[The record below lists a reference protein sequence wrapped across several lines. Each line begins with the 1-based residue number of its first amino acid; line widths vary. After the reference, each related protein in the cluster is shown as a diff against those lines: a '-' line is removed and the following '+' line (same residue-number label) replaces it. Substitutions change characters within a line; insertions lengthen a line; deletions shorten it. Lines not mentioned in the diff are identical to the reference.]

1 MNLMLSIDGIAIA
14 RAALPFL
21 GILFALVI
29 IHEMGHFLA
38 AKIFGIK
45 VLEFGIGLPPRIKGL
60 GFKRGET
67 EYTLNWLPLGGFV
80 RLLGEEDPTDPR
92 SLAAAAKWKRLT
104 VLCAGVVMNLVLA
117 VILFSVGF
125 MIPRDRSVGV
135 VSISEVL
142 PGTPAAIAQ
151 VEGVMQDG
159 SEPLQGLQ
167 PGDIIYS
174 VNGREI
180 LNPQELGFV
189 IRRYLGN
196 IQEWQ
201 ILRDGSSLQISVL
214 ARWDP
219 PSGQGPT
226 GLLVGSRYPYTDTVW
241 YYPWDAVPRGW
252 QAMVDTIVL
261 TKNEIQLRLAGS
273 EAALSAGEPLFTGP
287 VGIAEATGDVI
298 SKAGWRSLIEL
309 TALLSLNLGIFNIL
323 PIPMLDGGR
332 VMFVVL
338 EIVRGGRR
346 ISPEREA
353 LVHLMGFS
361 LLIAGVVAITYFDVI
376 RLFT

>member
-1 MNLMLSIDGIAIA
+1 MNSMLSVDGVAIA

-60 GFKRGET
+60 SFKRGET

-135 VSISEVL
+135 VSIAEVL
-142 PGTPAAIAQ
+142 PDTPAAIAQ

-180 LNPQELGFV
+180 LNSQELSFV

-196 IQEWQ
+196 VQEWQ

-226 GLLVGSRYPYTDTVW
+226 GLMVGSRYPYTEAVW

-252 QAMVDTIVL
+252 QAMIDTIVL

-361 LLIAGVVAITYFDVI
+361 LLIAGVVAITYFDVT

>member
-151 VEGVMQDG
+151 VV
-159 SEPLQGLQ
+159 
-167 PGDIIYS
+167 
-174 VNGREI
+174 R
-180 LNPQELGFV
+180 F
-189 IRRYLGN
+189 
-196 IQEWQ
+196 
-201 ILRDGSSLQISVL
+201 
-214 ARWDP
+214 
-219 PSGQGPT
+219 
-226 GLLVGSRYPYTDTVW
+226 
-241 YYPWDAVPRGW
+241 
-252 QAMVDTIVL
+252 
-261 TKNEIQLRLAGS
+261 
-273 EAALSAGEPLFTGP
+273 
-287 VGIAEATGDVI
+287 
-298 SKAGWRSLIEL
+298 LIPK
-309 TALLSLNLGIFNIL
+309 S
-323 PIPMLDGGR
+323 
-332 VMFVVL
+332 
-338 EIVRGGRR
+338 
-346 ISPEREA
+346 
-353 LVHLMGFS
+353 
-361 LLIAGVVAITYFDVI
+361 
-376 RLFT
+376 

>member
-1 MNLMLSIDGIAIA
+1 MNLVLAVDGIAIV

-21 GILFALVI
+21 GILFLLVV
-29 IHEMGHFLA
+29 IHEMGHFFA
-38 AKIFGIK
+38 AKAFGIK
-45 VLEFGIGLPPRIKGL
+45 VLEFGIGLPPRIKGI
-60 GFKRGET
+60 GFRRGET

-92 SLAAAAKWKRLT
+92 SLAAAPRWKRLT
-104 VLCAGVVMNLVLA
+104 VLSAGVVMNIVLA
-117 VILFSVGF
+117 IILFSVGF
-125 MIPRDRSVGV
+125 MVPRERSMGV
-135 VSISEVL
+135 VSIAEVF
-142 PGTPAAIAQ
+142 PDTPAAIAQ
-151 VEGVMQDG
+151 VDGYMQDG
-159 SEPLQGLQ
+159 SAPDQGLQ
-167 PGDIIYS
+167 SGDIIAT

-180 LNPQELGFV
+180 LNIQELSFA
-189 IRRYLGN
+189 IRRYLGEVQN
-196 IQEWQ
+196 WEIVRE
-201 ILRDGSSLQISVL
+201 GSSLQASVL

-219 PSGQGPT
+219 PVGQGPT
-226 GLLVGSRYPYTDTVW
+226 GLMVGSRYPYTETVW
-241 YYPWDAVPRGW
+241 YYPWDAFPKGW
-252 QAMVDTIVL
+252 GGMVYTIVL
-261 TKNEIQLRLAGS
+261 TKNEIQLRLSGS

-298 SKAGWRSLIEL
+298 SKVGWRSLIEL

-332 VMFVVL
+332 VLFVLV

-361 LLIAGVVAITYFDVI
+361 LLIAGVIAITYFDVT

>member
-1 MNLMLSIDGIAIA
+1 MNLMLAIDGIAIV

-135 VSISEVL
+135 VSIAEVL
-142 PGTPAAIAQ
+142 PDTPAAIAQ

-180 LNPQELGFV
+180 LNSQELSFV

-196 IQEWQ
+196 VQEWQ

-226 GLLVGSRYPYTDTVW
+226 GLLVGSRYPYTEAIW

-252 QAMVDTIVL
+252 QAMIDTIVL

-361 LLIAGVVAITYFDVI
+361 LLIAGVVAITYFDVA

>member
-1 MNLMLSIDGIAIA
+1 MNLVLAVDGIAIV

-21 GILFALVI
+21 GILFLLVI
-29 IHEMGHFLA
+29 IHEMGHFFA
-38 AKIFGIK
+38 AKAFGIK
-45 VLEFGIGLPPRIKGL
+45 VLEFGIGLPPRIKGI
-60 GFKRGET
+60 GFRRGET

-92 SLAAAAKWKRLT
+92 SLAAAPRWKRLT
-104 VLCAGVVMNLVLA
+104 VLCAGVVMNIVLA
-117 VILFSVGF
+117 IILFSVGF
-125 MIPRDRSVGV
+125 MVPRERSMGV
-135 VSISEVL
+135 VSIAEVF
-142 PGTPAAIAQ
+142 PDTPAAIAQ
-151 VEGVMQDG
+151 VDGYMQDG
-159 SEPLQGLQ
+159 SDPDQGLQ
-167 PGDIIYS
+167 SGDIIAT
-174 VNGREI
+174 VNGREV
-180 LNPQELGFV
+180 LNIQELSFA
-189 IRRYLGN
+189 IRRYLGEVQN
-196 IQEWQ
+196 WEIVRE
-201 ILRDGSSLQISVL
+201 GSSLQASVL

-219 PSGQGPT
+219 PVGQGPT
-226 GLLVGSRYPYTDTVW
+226 GLMVGSRYPYTEIVW
-241 YYPWDAVPRGW
+241 YYPWDAFPKGW
-252 QAMVDTIVL
+252 GAMVDTIVL
-261 TKNEIQLRLAGS
+261 TKNEIQLRLSGS

-298 SKAGWRSLIEL
+298 SKVGWRSLIEL

-332 VMFVVL
+332 VLFVLV

-361 LLIAGVVAITYFDVI
+361 LLIAGVIAITYFDVT

>member
-1 MNLMLSIDGIAIA
+1 MNLMLAIDGIAIV

-135 VSISEVL
+135 VSIAEVL
-142 PGTPAAIAQ
+142 PDTPAAIAQ

-180 LNPQELGFV
+180 LNSQELSCV

-196 IQEWQ
+196 VQEWQ

-226 GLLVGSRYPYTDTVW
+226 GLLVGSRYPYTEAIW

-252 QAMVDTIVL
+252 QAMIDTIVL

-361 LLIAGVVAITYFDVI
+361 LLIAGVVAITYFDVA

>member
-1 MNLMLSIDGIAIA
+1 MNLMLSIDGIAII

-29 IHEMGHFLA
+29 IHEMGHFIA

-45 VLEFGIGLPPRIKGL
+45 VLEFGIGLPPRIKGI

-92 SLAAAAKWKRLT
+92 SLAAASKWKRLT

-135 VSISEVL
+135 VSIAEVL
-142 PGTPAAIAQ
+142 NDTPAAIAQ
-151 VEGVMQDG
+151 VEGFMQDG

-167 PGDIIYS
+167 PGDIIYL

-180 LNPQELGFV
+180 LNSQELSFV
-189 IRRYLGN
+189 IRRYLGKV
-196 IQEWQ
+196 QDWQ
-201 ILRDGSSLQISVL
+201 ILRDGSSLQVSVL

-252 QAMVDTIVL
+252 QAMIDTIVL
-261 TKNEIQLRLAGS
+261 TKNEIQLRLSGS

-287 VGIAEATGDVI
+287 IGIAEATGDVI

-309 TALLSLNLGIFNIL
+309 SALLSLNLGVFNIL

-346 ISPEREA
+346 ISPERES
-353 LVHLMGFS
+353 LVHLMGFA
-361 LLIAGVVAITYFDVI
+361 LLIAGVVVITYFDVA

>member
-1 MNLMLSIDGIAIA
+1 MLSIDGIAIA